1 MTIER
6 TSSEIIIKVPVHV
19 NIEGLQRLLDFLTYR
34 EVTANGKAS
43 QEDVDQ
49 LVLEVKKGRWARNK
63 KRLLQ

>member
-6 TSSEIIIKVPVHV
+6 TNSEIIIKVPAYV
-19 NIEGLQRLLDFLTYR
+19 NVEGLQRLLDFLAYR
-34 EVTANGKAS
+34 EVTAKSKAA

-49 LVLEVKKGRWARNK
+49 LVLEVKKDRWTRNK

>member
-6 TSSEIIIKVPVHV
+6 TSSEIIIKVPANV
-19 NIEGLQRLLDFLTYR
+19 NVEGLQRLLDFLTYK
-34 EVTANGKAS
+34 EVTARSKAA

-63 KRLLQ
+63 RRLLQ